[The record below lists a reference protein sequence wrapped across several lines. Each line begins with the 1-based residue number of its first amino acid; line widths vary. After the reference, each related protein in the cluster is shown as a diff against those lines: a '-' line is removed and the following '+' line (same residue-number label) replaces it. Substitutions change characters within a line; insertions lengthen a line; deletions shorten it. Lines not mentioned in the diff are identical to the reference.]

1 MKEVNIDNWFDN
13 EFEDIDVS
21 SNEKSERN
29 SVSFK
34 QIYEAYLESTENQKG
49 GAEPTGALAYAK

>member
-13 EFEDIDVS
+13 EFEDIEVS

-34 QIYEAYLESTENQKG
+34 QIYEAYLESTEN
-49 GAEPTGALAYAK
+49 